1 MKPEKKSLL
10 ADCAYQGGDIP
21 KKWLNDMG
29 YYYNGYNKAHKEWE
43 VYHKQEMD
51 KIKEAMSVEKIQKI
65 MYKTEDD
72 YELGETNSLHIAIA
86 KAIHKLIGK

>member
-51 KIKEAMSVEKIQKI
+51 KIKEAMSVEKISRVIEMFTMQE
-65 MYKTEDD
+65 MYGTE
-72 YELGETNSLHIAIA
+72 LA
-86 KAIHKLIGK
+86 KEIHKLIGK